1 MNYLYNDLQVDLH
14 TTVEKALSEIGLKN
28 FRIIDFSRGAT
39 YPTPEDIYFK
49 IYTGDSSSSAYFSIN
64 TRTDAVYN
72 NGNFEFS
79 IKISAN
85 VMEDYTISYI
95 NGGYHNTNKQLDSV
109 IEDKE
114 YSLGST
120 PIIDIEEYGADWNGW
135 NWGGTDTEAEVEYTK
150 QTGSTLTIVRDGNHI
165 DYKEAQVIIN
175 KAVSILHN
183 YIIENKETII
193 AKLNTDTIYDHLDE
207 FEHLYPNEWENIK
220 AGDEPVY
227 YRCGNYEFRLMR
239 KDELDDIKYN
249 VPYGTLI
256 GYRRYLRFDNAI
268 YVWFGGDQVCSL
280 DC

>member
-1 MNYLYNDLQVDLH
+1 MNFLYNDLQVDLH

-64 TRTDAVYN
+64 TRTNAEWN
-72 NGNFEFS
+72 NWNYEFS

-85 VMEDYTISYI
+85 VMEDYTVNYI
-95 NGGYHNTNKQLDSV
+95 NGGSHNTNKQLDSI
-109 IEDKE
+109 IEEKQ
-114 YSLGST
+114 YSLGT
-120 PIIDIEEYGADWNGW
+120 IPVINIEEYGADWNGW
-135 NWGGTDTEAEVEYTK
+135 NYDDTDIEAEVEYTK
-150 QTGSTLTIVRDGNHI
+150 QTGSTLTGVKEGNHI
-165 DYKEAQVIIN
+165 DYKEAKVIIN
-175 KAVSILHN
+175 KATSILHN

-220 AGDEPVY
+220 DGDEPVY
-227 YRCGNYEFRLMR
+227 YRHGNSEFRLTK
-239 KDELDDIKYN
+239 KDELDNIQYN
-249 VPYGTLI
+249 VPYGTFT
-256 GYRRYLRFDNAI
+256 GCRRYFRFNGAV
-268 YVWFGGDQVCSL
+268 YVWFGYDQNCSL